1 MNATPT
7 LDADTAGIWGSAVWG
22 SDRWGELDIVSAL
35 QTHPSGGFPIGLGDW
50 RLSLEILAPGKG
62 SARWGTAVWGADT
75 WPGGDDGSGVR
86 WHDLSRY
93 VRGVSWARGSL
104 SVGTRPENG
113 VMEVTL
119 DNAGFR
125 FSPWNAVTSWNGT
138 VITDPDGNIVPS
150 SFAPGTIVRLSTFTP
165 SGQCDPVTDPDTLDP
180 SSPRSW
186 VPLFAGIVSSWSDM
200 VVEGGAD
207 SFVTVFVEE
216 TLSAI
221 AQTITPPVEPVG
233 AGELALP
240 RLTRLLEA
248 SRWRFGPIID
258 RYLEPLPLT
267 ELQLQATA
275 MEFNRIE
282 ECYLT
287 ADSVGAVFRS
297 DRSGL
302 PTIYNRYGLGD
313 STGIRSGPDHAA
325 ITSLAATGSLG
336 DTAGW
341 SATVSS
347 VYNDANDRALEIVR
361 GASSGSVTPNPA
373 TTGPAQPGDRF
384 TFTPSNDP
392 DTIYWFEVDPDST
405 VVWVEVWPGWVS
417 NRDTAGIRH
426 ISTPG
431 LVVPYV
437 ADSVTTL
444 NDDEVILNTVTLGNT
459 GGASVTRSVDESVE
473 LYDVRAIMNDD
484 LMGTSEALLELL
496 IDNELT
502 ARAMLA
508 LRLETLQLHSR
519 HYGAMSALIG
529 IDVDDELPVQLAP
542 LIPGYSFTVP
552 DAQILGMS
560 HTIEPV
566 GAGVVWVG
574 DYQLGLQSP
583 LKVKANEL

>member
-1 MNATPT
+1 MNPTPT
-7 LDADTAGIWGSAVWG
+7 LDADTAGIWGTAVWG

-50 RLSLEILAPGKG
+50 RLSLEILAPGKE
-62 SARWGTAVWGADT
+62 SARWGTAVWGSAT

-93 VRGVSWARGSL
+93 VRGVSWARGAM

-125 FSPWNAVTSWNGT
+125 FSPWNAVSSWNGT

-150 SFAPGTIVRLSTFTP
+150 SFAPGTIIRLSTFSP
-165 SGQCDPVTDPDTLDP
+165 SGQLNPVTDPDYRDGT
-180 SSPRSW
+180 SPARW
-186 VPLFAGIVSSWSDM
+186 VPLFAGIVASWSDQI
-200 VVEGGAD
+200 VEGGAD
-207 SFVTVFVEE
+207 SFVTVVVEE

-221 AQTITPPVEPVG
+221 AQTITPPVDPVG
-233 AGELALP
+233 ADELALP

-258 RYLEPLPLT
+258 RYLEPLPLND
-267 ELQLQATA
+267 LKLQATE
-275 MEFNRIE
+275 MFLNRIE

-287 ADSVGAVFRS
+287 ADSVGGVFRS

-302 PTIYNRYGLGD
+302 PTLYNRYGPG
-313 STGIRSGPDHAA
+313 SPVGIRSGPDSAA
-325 ITSLAATGSLG
+325 ITGLAATGAVG
-336 DTAGW
+336 GTAGW
-341 SATVSS
+341 SANVSTT
-347 VYNDANDRALEIVR
+347 YNDANDRALEILR
-361 GASSGSVTPNPA
+361 GTSSGSVTPNPA

-384 TFTPSNDP
+384 TFSPTSDP
-392 DTIYWFEVDPDST
+392 DTVYWFEVDPASS
-405 VVWVEVWPGWVS
+405 VFWASVWIGWGS
-417 NRDTAGIRH
+417 NRDTVGVRH
-426 ISTPG
+426 IPAPG

-444 NDDEVILNTVTLGNT
+444 NDDEVILNTVTLGNV

-473 LYDVRAIMNDD
+473 LYDVRAVMNED
-484 LMGTSEALLELL
+484 LVGTSEALLELL
-496 IDNELT
+496 IDNELN
-502 ARAMLA
+502 ARSMLA

-519 HYGAMSALIG
+519 HVGALSALIG
-529 IDVDDELPVQLAP
+529 IDVDDALPVQLAP
-542 LIPGYSFTVP
+542 LIAGYEFTVP

-583 LKVKANEL
+583 LTVKATE